1 MSRYG
6 NYIHNRCIK
15 CGEIKESGFYD
26 CYLCKDLNKNDMKV
40 DEIDKML
47 NKKDISPELKKALEQ
62 RKKILV
68 NDKVIS
74 K

>member
-1 MSRYG
+1 
-6 NYIHNRCIK
+6 
-15 CGEIKESGFYD
+15 
-26 CYLCKDLNKNDMKV
+26 MKV

-47 NKKDISPELKKALEQ
+47 SKKDISQELKKALEQ

>member
-1 MSRYG
+1 
-6 NYIHNRCIK
+6 
-15 CGEIKESGFYD
+15 
-26 CYLCKDLNKNDMKV
+26 MKV

-47 NKKDISPELKKALEQ
+47 NKKDISPELKRALEQ

-68 NDKVIS
+68 NDKEVR

>member
-1 MSRYG
+1 
-6 NYIHNRCIK
+6 
-15 CGEIKESGFYD
+15 
-26 CYLCKDLNKNDMKV
+26 MKV

-47 NKKDISPELKKALEQ
+47 SKKDISPELKKALEQ
-62 RKKILV
+62 RRKTLL

>member
-1 MSRYG
+1 
-6 NYIHNRCIK
+6 
-15 CGEIKESGFYD
+15 
-26 CYLCKDLNKNDMKV
+26 MKV

-68 NDKVIS
+68 NDKEVV
-74 K
+74 KK